1 MQNSQTNNLTLG
13 LNKDTALASIPPNS
27 YCHANDVE
35 FTFNEEGTDTFV
47 KPKKGTTLRFQVPQ
61 AQLVNRI
68 FRFKTYA
75 DDQSIA
81 TDPNLSSFSIDNYQV
96 YDSNGVRL
104 FEAFVKYGS
113 GWSEPPRTF
122 ANMKTGIEAAF
133 LAQGVVVNVTQT
145 GSSSTSLYASI
156 EIVSGGVFF
165 QIDTIN
171 QQTIS
176 GSGGGSKDY
185 GIIGLIELQDRI
197 GTVTY
202 LKPLAYT
209 NIIHY
214 GFVLSVSEDN
224 LFTEIGVVDENNN
237 WAYTRVL
244 RTKSFV
250 VSQTQPIDFSVEEQN
265 DGSYS
270 LSFTDNTIKPKTVYV
285 PFPFSQDC
293 CLRLNPIN
301 YQENTSG
308 SYNLTNT
315 DEQTNSQL
323 VNNIGHVK
331 FKNIIESGGNVTTGG
346 KGFAVRF
353 GINNNATTEWS
364 YLSNTV
370 PVIKAGVDSKLSWIN
385 IQGNKVGEATSKIV
399 VLTVKN
405 AKPNIF
411 SFVELAVL
419 EYTSKKNGNSYIVN
433 KFDIT
438 SDEFDIQYT
447 GNEQKVILDENE
459 LLRVEPILLK
469 AKSQEV
475 KGQRMNYA
483 CVDVATEDPKWA
495 IISENA
501 VLGTERF
508 EIDSVGKLPSTAG
521 NQRFKGEK
529 SYLSTSL
536 FATTSGVKQV
546 LPLIPV
552 PIVPP
557 PTLSPYVTSTGT
569 YTVTSLD
576 APIMQFNLNVVG
588 RVFGF
593 DGSGFPLYR
602 NSSSAFNMYFTVL
615 KNGVEANAILLGER
629 SNLPAAPSPYEISV
643 SQTINV
649 SVTTSDILE
658 FRVQLFATGGYDAGR
673 GEGTRFEGT
682 FFLNINQGANQSAF
696 QYADTKVGEYQIPFN
711 VANRSGYMVNDYR
724 FVYVQYHLTNGYST
738 AAHPL
743 GRYTENSINYVKG
756 LHKTTVNTALSNN
769 AILTDTLTTDARK
782 VYNFAISV
790 SNLDI
795 TDVRDELAGISF
807 WVSDDIGR
815 VLGSGLYLAAT
826 NIDGDSY
833 WGDFTTPVAADS
845 TPIQRYFGH
854 FISQDLIDKNVQ
866 YANGDKLLMFGV
878 PNTLVNNGSYKSG
891 LNLVGSINEY
901 LGSTNLNN
909 KPALSRTNLEVQD
922 AISTDALTKGDLI
935 YNQSNNIALA
945 LNTSTDKN
953 VYNNA
958 RGVAVTT
965 LVDHQSNVASTTD
978 HVNMA
983 QYVRSINI
991 YTLDYR
997 NYKPKFT
1004 GDIFTVTKD
1013 TPNLFSATVYGGDVY
1028 TQKTI
1033 RKINYWQ
1040 TKKVS
1045 DVDVIGSGFIT
1056 YYAQNRVN
1064 AQLYFQDYEAP
1075 KLTLNLQGTK
1085 SVYSYLFPF
1094 TEVSQVVEEQFN
1106 FEPSY
1111 IAHTDLQNSQT
1122 YNPLLAYPKHFG
1134 ARIYYSDK
1142 KLVGSFFDGYRKF
1155 RELNYRDLEQKNG
1168 DIVAIFDIRDQMV
1181 CIQPNLVGGVPYDT
1195 DTIIKSNNT
1204 ADIFVGNGAVYANKV
1219 VPISSHGSSLKS
1231 LTLKGFNVNGN
1242 PQVYWL
1248 SDLYKQI
1255 NRYDYSGNLVLS
1267 DVNNIRT
1274 YLKKN
1279 TNLIQNELDANLYYD
1294 TDKKNVVITL
1304 RAVKSVPSWTNVSYA
1319 FDANNPT
1326 YRGFVAAGQQ
1336 ANGNDP
1342 NFELIPVIYRLTTSI
1357 TAPALPPYQDE
1368 RWVKIPFTDTEFY
1381 NHLSI
1386 IYDEKRDFFT
1396 SNFTPLQQRYFNH
1409 NNKIFCPRGVGN
1421 YGLVYEMN
1429 LGTPLE
1435 FFDDNG
1441 DFKAGKFE
1449 LDVVINKNPP
1459 NRKPTNKRLINVS
1472 LENGKT
1478 ELIECNITVETD
1490 TQSSICSQRERR
1502 GVITFY
1508 KVEPDGRESIYGAWA
1523 KIKIS
1528 SFVDVT
1534 IKSVSS
1540 DYREI
1545 FM

>member
-1 MQNSQTNNLTLG
+1 MQNSQTNNLSLG
-13 LNKDTALASIPPNS
+13 LNKDSAFASLAPNS
-27 YCHANDVE
+27 YSHANDVE
-35 FTFNEEGTDTFV
+35 FTFNEEGTDTLV
-47 KPKKGTTLRFQVPQ
+47 KPKKGTTLRFEVPR
-61 AQLVNRI
+61 AQLTNQVYRI
-68 FRFKTYA
+68 KTYA
-75 DDQSIA
+75 DAQSLA
-81 TDPNLSSFSIDNYQV
+81 NNPALSSYSGDNYIG
-96 YDSNGVRL
+96 YDSNGVAIFSVVAR
-104 FEAFVKYGS
+104 YGS
-113 GWSEPPRTF
+113 GWGTGDPPRTF
-122 ANMKTGIEAAF
+122 ANMKTQIETAF
-133 LAQGVVVNVTQT
+133 LAQSITVIVTQT
-145 GSSSTSLYASI
+145 GLSTTSLYASI
-156 EIVSGGVFF
+156 EFVSGVIGMASL
-165 QIDTIN
+165 T
-171 QQTIS
+171 QQTATNTT
-176 GSGGGSKDY
+176 DY
-185 GIIGLIELQDRI
+185 GIIDLIELQAPI
-197 GTVTY
+197 YTVTY

-209 NIIHY
+209 NIINL

-237 WAYTRVL
+237 WTYTRVL

-250 VSQTQPIDFSVEEQN
+250 VSQTQPIDLIVEQQN

-270 LSFTDNTIKPKTVYV
+270 LSFNDYTIKPKTVYV

-293 CLRLNPIN
+293 CLKLTPTN
-301 YQENTSG
+301 YQTNTSG
-308 SYNLTNT
+308 SYNLVNT

-323 VNNIGHVK
+323 VNNIGHLK
-331 FKNIIESGGNVTTGG
+331 FKNIIESGGNVPTGG
-346 KGFAVRF
+346 KAFAVRF

-364 YLSNTV
+364 YLTNTI
-370 PVIKAGVDSKLSWIN
+370 PVIKAGIDSKLSWIN

-411 SFVELAVL
+411 NFVELAVL
-419 EYTSKKNGNSYIVN
+419 EYTSEASGNSYILG

-447 GNEQKVILDENE
+447 GNEQKVILDSNE
-459 LLRVEPILLK
+459 FLRVEPILLK

-483 CVDVATEDPKWA
+483 NVHVATEDPKWA
-495 IISENA
+495 VISENA
-501 VLGTERF
+501 ILGTERF
-508 EIDSVGKLPSTAG
+508 EIDSVGKLPATVG
-521 NQRFKGEK
+521 NQRFLGSKTYSEASLG
-529 SYLSTSL
+529 LVSTN
-536 FATTSGVKQV
+536 TGVKQV
-546 LPLIPV
+546 LPLIPS
-552 PIVPP
+552 PIIPP
-557 PTLSPYVTSTGT
+557 PTLSPYTEATGT

-576 APIMQFNLNVVG
+576 APIMQFNLNTVG
-588 RVFGF
+588 IVKYL
-593 DGSGFPLYR
+593 DGATS
-602 NSSSAFNMYFTVL
+602 FNMYFTVL
-615 KNGVEANAILLGER
+615 KNGIEAGAILLGER
-629 SNLPAAPSPYEISV
+629 SNIPDAPSDYIINT
-643 SQTINV
+643 SQTINI
-649 SVTTSDILE
+649 SVTVADVLE
-658 FRVQLFATGGYDAGR
+658 FRVQFFANDSSLPRTS
-673 GEGTRFEGT
+673 
-682 FFLNINQGANQSAF
+682 FFGNFILNINQGANQSAF
-696 QYADTKVGEYQIPFN
+696 QYTDTKVGEYQIPFN
-711 VANRSGYMVNDYR
+711 VANRSGFMVNDYR
-724 FVYVQYHLTNGYST
+724 FVYAQYHLTNGYIT

-743 GRYTENSINYVKG
+743 GKYTENSRDFVKG
-756 LHKTTVNTALSNN
+756 LHKTTINTALNNN
-769 AILTDTLTTDARK
+769 ALFTDTLTTDARK
-782 VYNFAISV
+782 AYNFAISV

-795 TDVRDELAGISF
+795 TDLRDELEGISF

-815 VLGSGLYLAAT
+815 VIGSGLYMAAT

-833 WGDFTTPVAADS
+833 WGDLTTPVAANS

-854 FISQDLIDKNVQ
+854 FISQDLINKNVQ
-866 YANGDKLLMFGV
+866 YASGDKLLMFGV

-901 LGSTNLNN
+901 LGSTTLNN
-909 KPALSRTNLEVQD
+909 KPALSRTNLEIQD

-935 YNQSNNIALA
+935 YNQSNNIALS
-945 LNTSTDKN
+945 LNTSTEKN

-997 NYKPKFT
+997 NYKPRFT
-1004 GDIFTVTKD
+1004 GDIFKITKD
-1013 TPNLFSATVYGGDVY
+1013 TPNLFSATVYGGNVY

-1033 RKINYWQ
+1033 RKTNYWQ

-1085 SVYSYLFPF
+1085 SIYSYLFPF

-1106 FEPSY
+1106 YDPTY
-1111 IAHTDLQNSQT
+1111 IAKSRLQNSET
-1122 YNPLLAYPKHFG
+1122 YNPLLVYPKYFG

-1142 KLVGSFFDGYRKF
+1142 KLVGSFLDGYRKF
-1155 RELNYRDLEQKNG
+1155 RALNYRDLEQKNG
-1168 DIVAIFDIRDQMV
+1168 DIVAIYDIRDQMV
-1181 CIQPNLVGGVPYDT
+1181 CIQPNLVCGVPYDT
-1195 DTIIKSNNT
+1195 DTQIKSDNT

-1231 LTLKGFNVNGN
+1231 LTLKGFNINGN

-1248 SDLYKQI
+1248 SDLYKQL

-1267 DVNNIRT
+1267 DVNNVRT
-1274 YLKKN
+1274 YFKRN
-1279 TNLIQNELDANLYYD
+1279 TNLIQKELDANLYYD
-1294 TDKKNVVITL
+1294 ADKKNVVVTL
-1304 RAVKSVPSWTNVSYA
+1304 RANKPTPNWTNVSYT

-1326 YRGFVAAGQQ
+1326 YRQFVVVGQQ
-1336 ANGNDP
+1336 ANGSDP
-1342 NFELIPVIYRLTTSI
+1342 NFELIPVIYRLATNI
-1357 TAPALPPYQDE
+1357 TAPALPPYQDG
-1368 RWVKIPFTDTEFY
+1368 RWVKIPFTDTDFY

-1386 IYDEKRDFFT
+1386 IYDEKKDVFT

-1409 NNKIFCPRGVGN
+1409 NNKIFSPRGVGN

-1441 DFKAGKFE
+1441 DFKFGSFE
-1449 LDVVINKNPP
+1449 LDVIVNKN
-1459 NRKPTNKRLINVS
+1459 PTNKRFINVS
-1472 LENGKT
+1472 LENSET
-1478 ELIECNITVETD
+1478 ELIDCNITVETD
-1490 TQSSICSQRERR
+1490 TQSSICSQLERR

-1508 KVEPDGRESIYGAWA
+1508 TVKPDGRESIFGAWA
-1523 KIKIS
+1523 KIKIR

-1540 DYREI
+1540 VYREVI
-1545 FM
+1545 LKR